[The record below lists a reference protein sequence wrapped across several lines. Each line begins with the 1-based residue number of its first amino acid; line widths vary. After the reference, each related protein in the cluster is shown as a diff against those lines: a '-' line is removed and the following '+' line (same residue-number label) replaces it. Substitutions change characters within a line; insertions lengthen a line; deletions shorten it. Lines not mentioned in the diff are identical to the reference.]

1 MKTKAFIGIASGN
14 TSLAPWYRHCLLK
27 LRASG
32 VKGALYTCI
41 LVCFFGPQNP
51 PHPHPPE
58 KPWRERERARDGVN
72 TWVRLKQQQ
81 KNHEQVLFNTS
92 LDEVLQCCRLL
103 IAVITAWEQLG
114 RHQTFLSG
122 ECIVLLI
129 NSHEGNLV
137 KPLWPVP
144 SYGPSLVCSHTFWL
158 YEATRAKVV
167 TWVSEGLQR
176 WVLQLLAA
184 VTVSGHWL
192 KTIAVNQRVRH
203 GTHYSSTDDLNLPS
217 GNPLFPQ
224 LCYLQTDSLNSFSQG
239 KQFLFNLKIKAP
251 IWFLIFKIINFIS

>member
-14 TSLAPWYRHCLLK
+14 TSLAPWHRHCLLK

-32 VKGALYTCI
+32 MKGALYTCI
-41 LVCFFGPQNP
+41 LVCFFGPQSP

-81 KNHEQVLFNTS
+81 KNHKQVLFNTS

-103 IAVITAWEQLG
+103 IAVITAWEQLS

-129 NSHEGNLV
+129 NSHEGNLE

-158 YEATRAKVV
+158 YEATGAKVV
-167 TWVSEGLQR
+167 PWVSEGLQR

-184 VTVSGHWL
+184 LTCVWSLIKDNSCESVCKAWYPL
-192 KTIAVNQRVRH
+192 LINRWPEFAFWK
-203 GTHYSSTDDLNLPS
+203 SS
-217 GNPLFPQ
+217 FPPA
-224 LCYLQTDSLNSFSQG
+224 LLLANWRS
-239 KQFLFNLKIKAP
+239 K
-251 IWFLIFKIINFIS
+251 